1 MTAPSASIVADR
13 RHRFIQR
20 VTSHGI
26 GIESAYDVLGLR
38 FPFGPTFR
46 QEAYLAQ
53 PKTKAEWDAE
63 PYNPPSWLPSETSP
77 DPNAD
82 AKPTWDEMLRA
93 FWLVTI
99 NESMAHGIETA
110 NFEITTLS
118 SRIADEPV
126 DHEHADHSVHIRDGL
141 DQLTAMLHHSSR
153 AQTAGTRWPL
163 TIMHDVEGNLLP
175 LWTTDEAEGV
185 LGPHARNK
193 IRTASAL
200 SIIGAKMYG
209 ALATAQS
216 EHGGLDETADEDTK
230 LVAREIAAEEFVA
243 IWSRVRAAA
252 RRGEALPDLEAA
264 FKDLDRMAE
273 EGPEDLDR
281 AKNRLIGD
289 LEAVAMGRVKFL
301 RGAVSQQRIDMQ
313 AACNDMETDEKTIA
327 LEEMVAQL
335 EIMAAETVEEAKKE
349 FDLGVL
355 KINAVKAGR
364 VPEFFNAAD
373 GEKFIVPVVTLNV
386 ATLTVLAK
394 QPPMP
399 QGRVAMVAQALP
411 VINDDGTPR
420 PFSATATVSK
430 VPDKTDSKAV
440 LVVQAG
446 TAGRFKLRAG
456 NICGFTEIEIILVPP
471 AA

>member
-1 MTAPSASIVADR
+1 MGAPTKEERIAEVIRRVTGPNLDYDLKKLADRHANIAVEHPHAKGEVSVHEGISHMTA
-13 RHRFIQR
+13 
-20 VTSHGI
+20 
-26 GIESAYDVLGLR
+26 
-38 FPFGPTFR
+38 
-46 QEAYLAQ
+46 
-53 PKTKAEWDAE
+53 
-63 PYNPPSWLPSETSP
+63 
-77 DPNAD
+77 
-82 AKPTWDEMLRA
+82 M
-93 FWLVTI
+93 
-99 NESMAHGIETA
+99 M
-110 NFEITTLS
+110 
-118 SRIADEPV
+118 
-126 DHEHADHSVHIRDGL
+126 
-141 DQLTAMLHHSSR
+141 HHSSK
-153 AQTAGTRWPL
+153 AQTAGTGWPPSIVTDL
-163 TIMHDVEGNLLP
+163 EGNQVVLWSSEEADDLLGP
-175 LWTTDEAEGV
+175 VTSGRSRISSAVNIVASRLLRLKAIALSDEAARAT
-185 LGPHARNK
+185 LGPDGGDVLATREAAAGQFERDLQDLYDANAGEDYATF
-193 IRTASAL
+193 TA
-200 SIIGAKMYG
+200 
-209 ALATAQS
+209 ALAEVDA
-216 EHGGLDETADEDTK
+216 LAVK
-230 LVAREIAAEEFVA
+230 
-243 IWSRVRAAA
+243 
-252 RRGEALPDLEAA
+252 LPD
-264 FKDLDRMAE
+264 DLDRLKPLLVE
-273 EGPEDLDR
+273 R
-281 AKNRLIGD
+281 
-289 LEAVAMGRVKFL
+289 LEAHAMARIKFL

-313 AACNDMETDEKTIA
+313 AACNDMEQDEKTIA

-440 LVVQAG
+440 LVVQEG
-446 TAGRFKLRAG
+446 TAARFKLRAG